1 MAVETIRLVESDRD
15 ILLRLKRT
23 TRIRNWNI
31 LCRWA
36 FCISLADE
44 SQTSVDP
51 QGQDSG
57 VEMTWRVF
65 GGQHAEIYW
74 ALLIQ
79 RMVND
84 GLTTDDANLSRYFY
98 RHLHRGI
105 GSLVNISTKPT
116 LHQMFALTTKE

>member
-57 VEMTWRVF
+57 VEMSWRVF
-65 GGQHAEIYW
+65 GGQQSDIYW

-79 RMVND
+79 RMIND
-84 GLTTDDANLSRYFY
+84 GLPTDDESLNRYCY

-116 LHQMFALTTKE
+116 LHQMFALTAKE

>member
-15 ILLRLKRT
+15 ILVRLKRT

-36 FCISLADE
+36 FCLSLADE

-57 VEMTWRVF
+57 VEMTWLIF
-65 GGQHAEIYW
+65 GGQHADAYW

-84 GLTTDDANLSRYFY
+84 GLSVDDDNLQRYFY

-105 GSLVNISTKPT
+105 GSLVNISVKPS
-116 LHQMFALTTKE
+116 LHQMFALTANK

>member
-31 LCRWA
+31 LWRWA

-65 GGQHAEIYW
+65 GGHHSDIYW
-74 ALLIQ
+74 A
-79 RMVND
+79 
-84 GLTTDDANLSRYFY
+84 
-98 RHLHRGI
+98 
-105 GSLVNISTKPT
+105 
-116 LHQMFALTTKE
+116 

>member
-57 VEMTWRVF
+57 VEMTWRIF
-65 GGQHAEIYW
+65 GGQHADIYW

-84 GLTTDDANLSRYFY
+84 GLPIDDDNLQRYFY

-105 GSLVNISTKPT
+105 GSLVNISVKPS
-116 LHQMFALTTKE
+116 LHQMFALTANK